1 MAAAAALPD
10 GALFL
15 GLDSSTQSLK
25 ATALDSKLQI
35 VGSESVNFD
44 SALPHYNT
52 KDGVHRDG
60 DRITAPPQ
68 MWIEALDCVF
78 RRLKDTAFAFD
89 KVKAISGSGQQH
101 GSVYWKRGAQA
112 TLRTLSDSNSLVS
125 HLHDCFSTEKSPVW
139 MDNSTSAQCRAIEAE
154 LGGPLALATLTGSRA
169 FERFTGPQ
177 IRKLYETEPEVYR
190 DTERISLVSSFMAST
205 LVGDY
210 AAIDQS
216 DGAGMNLMGLKE
228 RVWLPR
234 VLQATAPELQERLG
248 PLAPSHAIAG
258 KINPYFV
265 KMYGFDPDCDVVQWS
280 GDNPNSL
287 AGTLEHPGDVAI
299 SLGTSDTVFG
309 VTDDPKPGPEGNV
322 FPNPVDPDNYMA
334 MLVHKNASLTRQKI
348 RDRNAKAS
356 WDAFSEL
363 LEATPPLNRGC
374 IGFYYDDPEI
384 FPKLPVGTHRYILP
398 AEEGGQAKEVSA
410 DKFDDAMEV
419 RALLEGQIL
428 SMRMHAERVGLPS
441 PPERVIATG
450 GGSANFAL
458 LKVIASVFG
467 CPVYTASRPDS
478 ASTGA
483 ALRAAHG
490 WLSNASGAFVP
501 YSELLKLG
509 TQDSAAKL
517 ELAVPG
523 QVGELHSAYGRAGQ
537 ARMELEKQLV
547 QKLNPGAC

>member
-1 MAAAAALPD
+1 MAAAPALPD
-10 GALFL
+10 GAFFL

-78 RRLKDTAFAFD
+78 RRLKDTSFAFD

-112 TLRTLSDSNSLVS
+112 TLRTLGDSNSLVS
-125 HLHDCFSTEKSPVW
+125 HLHDCFSTGKSPVW
-139 MDNSTSAQCRAIEAE
+139 MDNSTSSQCCAIEAE
-154 LGGPLALATLTGSRA
+154 VGGSLALATLTGSRA
-169 FERFTGPQ
+169 YERYTGPQ
-177 IRKLYETEPEVYR
+177 IRKLYETKPEVYR
-190 DTERISLVSSFMAST
+190 DTERISLVSSFMTST

-210 AAIDQS
+210 AAIDHS
-216 DGAGMNLMGLKE
+216 DAAGMNLMGLKE

-234 VLQATAPELQERLG
+234 VLQATAPDLQERLG

-287 AGTLEHPGDVAI
+287 AGLTLEHPGDIAI

-309 VTDDPKPGPEGNV
+309 IVSDPKPGPEGHV

-334 MLVHKNASLTRQKI
+334 MLVYKNGSLTRQKV

-356 WDAFSEL
+356 WDIFSEL
-363 LEATPPLNRGC
+363 LEATPPLN
-374 IGFYYDDPEI
+374 
-384 FPKLPVGTHRYILP
+384 LGTHRYTLP
-398 AEEGGQAKEVSA
+398 AEEWGQAKEVPA
-410 DKFDDAMEV
+410 DKFDDATEV

-450 GGSANFAL
+450 GGSANLAL

-467 CPVYTASRPDS
+467 CPVYTTSRPDS
-478 ASTGA
+478 ASAGA

-490 WLSNASGAFVP
+490 WMSNASGAFVP
-501 YSELLKLG
+501 YSEILKLG

-523 QVGELHSAYGRAGQ
+523 HVEDLHSAYGRVGQ
-537 ARMELEKQLV
+537 ARMALEKQLM
-547 QKLNPGAC
+547 QKLNPEDC